1 MRSTPSDTDL
11 SRENK
16 ATVQRFYDV
25 VFNQRRAPAA
35 IEFIRE
41 DYVQHSPYLA
51 DGREPFVDY
60 FGTLFAEYP
69 NSRMDAKRLVA
80 EGDYVVVH
88 SHFTRWPSDR
98 GTAIV
103 DIYRLEG
110 GRLAEHW
117 DVTEDVPEWP
127 ANRNTVF

>member
-1 MRSTPSDTDL
+1 
-11 SRENK
+11 
-16 ATVQRFYDV
+16 VQRFYDV
-25 VFNQRRAPAA
+25 VFNQRRASAA
-35 IEFIRE
+35 VEFIRE

-60 FGTLFAEYP
+60 FGTFLAEYP
-69 NSRMDAKRLVA
+69 DSRIDVKRLVA

-103 DIYRLEG
+103 DIYRLED
-110 GRLAEHW
+110 GRLVEHW
-117 DVTEDVPEWP
+117 DVTEDVPERA

>member
-1 MRSTPSDTDL
+1 
-11 SRENK
+11 
-16 ATVQRFYDV
+16 VQRFYDV
-25 VFNQRRAPAA
+25 VFHQRRASAA
-35 IEFIRE
+35 VEFIRD

-51 DGREPFVDY
+51 DGREPFIDY

-69 NSRMDAKRLVA
+69 NSRMDVKRLVA

-103 DIYRLEG
+103 DIYRLED

-117 DVTEDVPEWP
+117 EVTEEVPERA